1 MSTVATSGSYDDL
14 TDKPTIPSYINATTT
29 AAGLMSSTDKQKLD
43 SVEENA
49 NHYILPTASAS
60 TKGGVKQAT
69 AVTDT
74 TIDGTETA
82 TTVATT
88 LNSLLA
94 ALRTAGILAS

>member
-1 MSTVATSGSYDDL
+1 MKVNVPWTDNNTTYNVASTSA
-14 TDKPTIPSYINATTT
+14 N
-29 AAGLMSSTDKQKLD
+29 GLMSSTDKTKLD
-43 SVEENA
+43 GIASNA
-49 NHYILPTASAS
+49 NNYTLPTASAS

-69 AVTDT
+69 SVADT